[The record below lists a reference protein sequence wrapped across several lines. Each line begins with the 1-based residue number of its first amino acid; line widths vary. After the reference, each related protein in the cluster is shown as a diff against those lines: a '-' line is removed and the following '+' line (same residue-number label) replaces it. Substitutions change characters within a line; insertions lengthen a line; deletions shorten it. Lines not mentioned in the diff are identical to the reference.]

1 LHSLVQFA
9 AGQAHQAAAVAAAWA
24 DDPPRVTSLARVHGL
39 DVFLA
44 RAVAQSFPDARVAD
58 AARAALEASA
68 RDTAIGA
75 LAALTQLRELIDA
88 ARAAAMPV
96 TTYKGPVLAHQ
107 AYGDAG
113 ARATT
118 DLDVVVP
125 PDRAEVMAAALAA
138 LGYRPS
144 APAGR
149 RVRRLLAHGLGAES
163 WARGPAE
170 LTVDLHTRFCR
181 HALPW
186 DLPPEALRHAV
197 RDVTLGGTAYPALHG
212 GALLLAQAVHGARH
226 GFSRLEWLTV
236 VARLAADAASVEEA
250 ASIAPAIDARRPL
263 SLALVLAR
271 DLCGVPVR
279 VPPGIAQVEAAVRG
293 AAALVRATVDEVIQP
308 LAPRGRATRRFQ
320 LGLLEL
326 PGSRTRYRWR
336 TATDP
341 MLPDVRA
348 VRLPDTMAFA
358 YPAVR
363 VARLGLRAM
372 TGARGDDA

>member
-1 LHSLVQFA
+1 MHSLVQFA
-9 AGQAHQAAAVAAAWA
+9 TGQAHQAAAVAAAWA
-24 DDPPRVTSLARVHGL
+24 DDPPRVTSWARVHGL

-44 RAVAQSFPDARVAD
+44 RAVAQVSPDAGVSTAERI
-58 AARAALEASA
+58 ALETSA

-75 LAALTQLRELIDA
+75 LAALTQLRELVDA
-88 ARAAAMPV
+88 ARAAAVPI

-125 PDRAEVMAAALAA
+125 PDREEAMAAVLAA

-149 RVRRLLAHGLGAES
+149 RARRVLARALGAES
-163 WARGPAE
+163 WARGPSE

-181 HALPW
+181 RALPW
-186 DLPPEALRHAV
+186 DLPPEAMRHAV
-197 RDVTLGGTAYPALHG
+197 RDVMVGGTAYPALQG

-226 GFSRLEWLTV
+226 GFARLEWLTV
-236 VARLAADAASVEEA
+236 VARLAHDAASVEDA
-250 ASIAPAIDARRPL
+250 AAIAPAIDATRPL
-263 SLALVLAR
+263 ALALVLAR
-271 DLCGVPVR
+271 DLCGVPVD
-279 VPPGIAQVEAAVRG
+279 VPARLTASAAAVRG
-293 AAALVRATVDEVIQP
+293 AATMVWATVAESRAP
-308 LAPRGRATRRFQ
+308 LAPRGGETRRFQ
-320 LGLLEL
+320 LSLLEF
-326 PGSRTRYRWR
+326 PASRVRYRWR
-336 TATDP
+336 TLSDP

-348 VRLPDTMAFA
+348 VRLPDALAFA

-363 VARLGLRAM
+363 VARLGVRAV